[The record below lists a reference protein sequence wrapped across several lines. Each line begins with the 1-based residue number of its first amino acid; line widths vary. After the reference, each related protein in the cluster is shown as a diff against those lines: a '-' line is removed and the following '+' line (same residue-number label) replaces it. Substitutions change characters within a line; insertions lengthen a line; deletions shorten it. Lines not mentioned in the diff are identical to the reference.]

1 MKTKRVKIIVL
12 SILFVLSSI
21 SAFYGTRLSLPIV
34 TYYGRGTLNTLP
46 ATLTFALPLFS
57 FIVLWRYANT
67 DTIAT
72 RWKTNLIYAITMIV
86 IPLFNLLLIL
96 INLYLFFGWNFVV
109 GTMTPAYPLDLFILN
124 LVFLSIG
131 GASLFFALANKNRR
145 LDKNTEGR
153 KRTLERYH
161 VLSAFFICF
170 AAYFFGEAIFGI
182 NNLIDNYIDP
192 NIVFTIPV
200 YLAFL
205 LLTVQGVI
213 FAIYTNS
220 PEDKK
225 IKRGLIGLLVL
236 LGLTFVIFGWV
247 GIGLLV
253 NPYYFS
259 ESMQWEF
266 AIGYTI
272 KVPFGLIIIGLWVII
287 PSIVALIRM
296 IKMIKLKALNHE

>member
-12 SILFVLSSI
+12 SVLFVLASI

-34 TYYGRGTLNTLP
+34 TYYGRGTINTLP

-153 KRTLERYH
+153 KKTLERYH
-161 VLSAFFICF
+161 VLSSFFICF
-170 AAYFFGEAIFGI
+170 AAYFLGEAIFGI
-182 NNLIDNYIDP
+182 NNLIDNYVDP

-220 PEDKK
+220 PDDKK

>member
-12 SILFVLSSI
+12 SVLFVLASI

-34 TYYGRGTLNTLP
+34 TYYGRGTINTLP

-67 DTIAT
+67 DTIAS

-86 IPLFNLLLIL
+86 VSLFNLLLIL
-96 INLYLFFGWNFVV
+96 INLYLFFGWNFIV

-153 KRTLERYH
+153 KKTLERYH

-192 NIVFTIPV
+192 NLIFTIPV

-236 LGLTFVIFGWV
+236 LGLTFIIFGWV